1 MEVLWTIRWK
11 DVLDILLVA
20 SLFYWLFLFLKGTR
34 AFQMLVGVII
44 FFLVFVLTKLF
55 ELYTIDWLVTSFWSQ
70 IVLALVILFQ
80 PEIRKALAQIGQA
93 PFGRALPPAEESRFL
108 EEIVKACVSLANK
121 RIGAII
127 VLEREIELKDVVEV
141 GTPLDAMVSKEV
153 LISIFLPYSPIHDGA
168 VIIKGNRILAAGCFL
183 PLTLSSDMSK
193 VLGTRHRAAL
203 GVTEET
209 DAVVIVVSEETGA
222 ISVIMGGK
230 MTRELDAAALRRVLI
245 RIFMK
250 EKRRDGIPWVERFK
264 ELLPVRLKQG
274 YGGRDGN

>member
-11 DVLDILLVA
+11 DILDILLVTF
-20 SLFYWLFLFLKGTR
+20 LFYWLFLFLKGTR
-34 AFQMLVGVII
+34 AFQMLVGVVI
-44 FFLVFVLTKLF
+44 FFLLFVLTKLF

-70 IVLALVILFQ
+70 IVLALIILFQ
-80 PEIRKALAQIGQA
+80 PEIRKALAQIGQT
-93 PFGRALPPAEESRFL
+93 PFGRTLSPTEGSRFL

-127 VLEREIELKDVVEV
+127 VLEREIELKDVVEM
-141 GTPLDAMVSKEV
+141 GTALDAVVSKEV

-168 VIIKGNRILAAGCFL
+168 VIIKGGRILAAGCFL

-222 ISVIMGGK
+222 ISVIVGGK

-250 EKRRDGIPWVERFK
+250 EKRRDGTPWMERFK

-274 YGGRDGN
+274 